1 MDFLFSHVTAVTLDG
16 QMRVLP
22 DAFVG
27 VTDGKISYLSQEPP
41 KEQPREILDATG
53 QILRPGLTT
62 LEQLPGKPVLGVV
75 PMLDVDIDDEDSQ
88 RLLRLFNDP
97 AGHDYL
103 RAVGVDE
110 DTIANLSL
118 LGISGIE
125 VLFGNS
131 DEPYAI
137 LNCREQRER
146 LFSLLHMLLAE
157 ADHSLDG
164 YETVCQD
171 LLEVL
176 LIWLVRSST
185 LSLQIQKT
193 DTRSENREC
202 AEIKRYID
210 VNYRENITLDKLAD
224 LAHINKYYLAHTFQK
239 EYGVSPITY
248 LSRRR
253 IEESKY
259 LLGNTS
265 HTLAQVSELL
275 GFSSPSYFSQCFRKA
290 EGISPNEYRRQVRE
304 GKRPAP
310 PKRR

>member
-1 MDFLFSHVTAVTLDG
+1 MSTARFAISHA
-16 QMRVLP
+16 P
-22 DAFVG
+22 A
-27 VTDGKISYLSQEPP
+27 
-41 KEQPREILDATG
+41 PRE
-53 QILRPGLTT
+53 
-62 LEQLPGKPVLGVV
+62 
-75 PMLDVDIDDEDSQ
+75 SF
-88 RLLRLFNDP
+88 RLLYISKSRFGGDWNSTAHTHACTELFYCLSGEGQFFIQGQLYPVQPDDLVIVNP
-97 AGHDYL
+97 QVEHT
-103 RAVGVDE
+103 E
-110 DTIANLSL
+110 LSL
-118 LGISGIE
+118 NAAPLEYVVLGISGIE
-125 VLFGNS
+125 VLFGSS

-137 LNCREQRER
+137 LNCREQRQR
-146 LFSLLHMLLAE
+146 LCELLHMLLAE

-176 LIWLVRSST
+176 LIWLVRTST
-185 LSLQIQKT
+185 LSLQLQKSPA
-193 DTRSENREC
+193 RSDNREC

-210 VNYRENITLDKLAD
+210 TNYREDISLDKLAA
-224 LAHINKYYLAHTFQK
+224 LAHLNKYYLAHAFQK

-259 LLGNTS
+259 LLGNTG

-290 EGISPNEYRRQVRE
+290 EGISPNEYRRQVRQ
-304 GKRPAP
+304 GQRPAP

>member
-1 MDFLFSHVTAVTLDG
+1 MSTARFDISHA
-16 QMRVLP
+16 P
-22 DAFVG
+22 A
-27 VTDGKISYLSQEPP
+27 
-41 KEQPREILDATG
+41 PRE
-53 QILRPGLTT
+53 
-62 LEQLPGKPVLGVV
+62 
-75 PMLDVDIDDEDSQ
+75 SF
-88 RLLRLFNDP
+88 RLLYISKSRFGGDWNSTAHTHACTELFYCLSGEGQFFIQGQLYPVQPDDLVIVNP
-97 AGHDYL
+97 QVEHT
-103 RAVGVDE
+103 E
-110 DTIANLSL
+110 LSL
-118 LGISGIE
+118 NAAPLEYVVLGISGIE
-125 VLFGNS
+125 VLFGKS
-131 DEPYAI
+131 DDPYAI
-137 LNCREQRER
+137 LNCKDQRER
-146 LFSLLHMLLAE
+146 LCTLLHMLLAE

-185 LSLQIQKT
+185 LSLQLQKT
-193 DTRSENREC
+193 TVRAENREC

-210 VNYRENITLDKLAD
+210 TNYRESITLDKLAGM
-224 LAHINKYYLAHTFQK
+224 AHLNKYYLSHAFQK
-239 EYGVSPITY
+239 EYGISPITY

>member
-1 MDFLFSHVTAVTLDG
+1 MSTARFDISHA
-16 QMRVLP
+16 P
-22 DAFVG
+22 A
-27 VTDGKISYLSQEPP
+27 
-41 KEQPREILDATG
+41 PRE
-53 QILRPGLTT
+53 
-62 LEQLPGKPVLGVV
+62 
-75 PMLDVDIDDEDSQ
+75 SF
-88 RLLRLFNDP
+88 RLLYISKSRFGGDWNSTAHTHACTELFYCLSGEGQFYISGQLYPVRPDDLVIVNP
-97 AGHDYL
+97 QVEHT
-103 RAVGVDE
+103 E
-110 DTIANLSL
+110 LSL
-118 LGISGIE
+118 NAAPLEYVVLGISGIE

-176 LIWLVRSST
+176 LIWLVRTST
-185 LSLQIQKT
+185 LSLQLQKSPA
-193 DTRSENREC
+193 RSDNREC

-210 VNYRENITLDKLAD
+210 TNYRESITLDKLAGM
-224 LAHINKYYLAHTFQK
+224 AHLNKYYLSHAFQK
-239 EYGVSPITY
+239 EYGISPITY

>member
-1 MDFLFSHVTAVTLDG
+1 MSTA
-16 QMRVLP
+16 RSANSRAP
-22 DAFVG
+22 A
-27 VTDGKISYLSQEPP
+27 
-41 KEQPREILDATG
+41 
-53 QILRPGLTT
+53 PG
-62 LEQLPGKPVLGVV
+62 E
-75 PMLDVDIDDEDSQ
+75 SF
-88 RLLRLFNDP
+88 RLLYISKSRFGGAWNSTAHTPACTELFYCLSGEGQFFIQGQLYPVQPDDLVIVNP
-97 AGHDYL
+97 QVEHT
-103 RAVGVDE
+103 E
-110 DTIANLSL
+110 LSL
-118 LGISGIE
+118 NAAPLEYVVLGISGIE
-125 VLFGNS
+125 VLFGSS

-146 LFSLLHMLLAE
+146 LGALLHMLLAE

-185 LSLQIQKT
+185 LSVQLQRT
-193 DTRSENREC
+193 TVRAENREC

-210 VNYRENITLDKLAD
+210 TNYRESITLDKLAGM
-224 LAHINKYYLAHTFQK
+224 AHLNKYYLSHAFQK
-239 EYGVSPITY
+239 EYGISPITY
-248 LSRRR
+248 LSLRR

>member
-1 MDFLFSHVTAVTLDG
+1 MSTARFAISHA
-16 QMRVLP
+16 P
-22 DAFVG
+22 A
-27 VTDGKISYLSQEPP
+27 
-41 KEQPREILDATG
+41 PRE
-53 QILRPGLTT
+53 
-62 LEQLPGKPVLGVV
+62 
-75 PMLDVDIDDEDSQ
+75 SF
-88 RLLRLFNDP
+88 RLLYISKSRFGGDWNSTAHTHACTELFYCLSGEGQFFIQGQLYPVQPDDLVIVNP
-97 AGHDYL
+97 QVEHT
-103 RAVGVDE
+103 E
-110 DTIANLSL
+110 LSL
-118 LGISGIE
+118 NAAPLEYVVLGISGIE
-125 VLFGNS
+125 VLFGSS

-146 LFSLLHMLLAE
+146 LGALLHMLLAE

-185 LSLQIQKT
+185 LSVQLQRT
-193 DTRSENREC
+193 TVRAENREC
-202 AEIKRYID
+202 AEIKRFID
-210 VNYRENITLDKLAD
+210 TNYRESITLDKLAGM
-224 LAHINKYYLAHTFQK
+224 AHLNKYYLSHAFQK
-239 EYGVSPITY
+239 EYGISPITY

>member
-1 MDFLFSHVTAVTLDG
+1 MSTARFAISHA
-16 QMRVLP
+16 P
-22 DAFVG
+22 A
-27 VTDGKISYLSQEPP
+27 
-41 KEQPREILDATG
+41 PRE
-53 QILRPGLTT
+53 
-62 LEQLPGKPVLGVV
+62 
-75 PMLDVDIDDEDSQ
+75 SF
-88 RLLRLFNDP
+88 RLLYISKSRFGGDWNSTAHTHACTELFYCLSGEGQFFIQGQLYPVQPDDLVIVNP
-97 AGHDYL
+97 QVEHT
-103 RAVGVDE
+103 E
-110 DTIANLSL
+110 LSL
-118 LGISGIE
+118 NAAPLEYVVLGISGIE
-125 VLFGNS
+125 VLFGSS

-185 LSLQIQKT
+185 LSLQLQKT
-193 DTRSENREC
+193 TVRAENREC

-210 VNYRENITLDKLAD
+210 TNYRESITLDKLAGM
-224 LAHINKYYLAHTFQK
+224 AHLNKYYLSHAFQK
-239 EYGVSPITY
+239 EYGISPITH

>member
-1 MDFLFSHVTAVTLDG
+1 VSTARFAISHA
-16 QMRVLP
+16 P
-22 DAFVG
+22 A
-27 VTDGKISYLSQEPP
+27 
-41 KEQPREILDATG
+41 PRE
-53 QILRPGLTT
+53 
-62 LEQLPGKPVLGVV
+62 
-75 PMLDVDIDDEDSQ
+75 SF
-88 RLLRLFNDP
+88 RLLYISKSRFGGDWNSTAHTHACTELFYCLSGEGQFFIQGQLYPVQPDDLVIVNP
-97 AGHDYL
+97 QVEHT
-103 RAVGVDE
+103 E
-110 DTIANLSL
+110 LSL
-118 LGISGIE
+118 NAAPLEYVVLGISGIE
-125 VLFGNS
+125 VLFGSS

-146 LFSLLHMLLAE
+146 LGALLHMLLAE

-185 LSLQIQKT
+185 LSVQLQRT
-193 DTRSENREC
+193 TVRAENREC

-210 VNYRENITLDKLAD
+210 TNYRESITLDKLAGM
-224 LAHINKYYLAHTFQK
+224 AHLNKYYLSHAFQK
-239 EYGVSPITY
+239 EYGISPITY

>member
-1 MDFLFSHVTAVTLDG
+1 MSTARFDISHA
-16 QMRVLP
+16 P
-22 DAFVG
+22 A
-27 VTDGKISYLSQEPP
+27 
-41 KEQPREILDATG
+41 PRE
-53 QILRPGLTT
+53 
-62 LEQLPGKPVLGVV
+62 
-75 PMLDVDIDDEDSQ
+75 SF
-88 RLLRLFNDP
+88 RLLYISKSRFGGDWNSTAHTHACTELFYCLSGEGQFFIQGQLYPVQPDDLVIVNP
-97 AGHDYL
+97 QVEHT
-103 RAVGVDE
+103 E
-110 DTIANLSL
+110 LSL
-118 LGISGIE
+118 NAAPLEYVVLGISGIE
-125 VLFGNS
+125 VLFGSS

-146 LFSLLHMLLAE
+146 LCALLHMLLAE

-176 LIWLVRSST
+176 LLWLVRSST
-185 LSLQIQKT
+185 LSLQLQRT
-193 DTRSENREC
+193 TVRAENREC

-210 VNYRENITLDKLAD
+210 INYRESITLDKLAGM
-224 LAHINKYYLAHTFQK
+224 AHLNKYYLSHAFQK
-239 EYGVSPITY
+239 EYGISPITY

>member
-1 MDFLFSHVTAVTLDG
+1 MSTARFAISHA
-16 QMRVLP
+16 P
-22 DAFVG
+22 A
-27 VTDGKISYLSQEPP
+27 
-41 KEQPREILDATG
+41 PRE
-53 QILRPGLTT
+53 
-62 LEQLPGKPVLGVV
+62 
-75 PMLDVDIDDEDSQ
+75 SF
-88 RLLRLFNDP
+88 RLLYISKSRFGGDWNSTAHTHACTELFYCLSGEGQFFIQGQLYPVQPDDLVIVNP
-97 AGHDYL
+97 QVEHT
-103 RAVGVDE
+103 E
-110 DTIANLSL
+110 LSL
-118 LGISGIE
+118 NAAPLEYVVLGISGIE
-125 VLFGNS
+125 VLFGSS

-146 LFSLLHMLLAE
+146 LCALLHMLLAE

-185 LSLQIQKT
+185 LSLQLQKT
-193 DTRSENREC
+193 TVRAENREC

-210 VNYRENITLDKLAD
+210 TNYRESITLDKLAGM
-224 LAHINKYYLAHTFQK
+224 AHLNKYYLSHAFQK
-239 EYGVSPITY
+239 EYGISPITY

>member
-1 MDFLFSHVTAVTLDG
+1 MSTARFDISHA
-16 QMRVLP
+16 P
-22 DAFVG
+22 A
-27 VTDGKISYLSQEPP
+27 
-41 KEQPREILDATG
+41 PRE
-53 QILRPGLTT
+53 
-62 LEQLPGKPVLGVV
+62 
-75 PMLDVDIDDEDSQ
+75 SF
-88 RLLRLFNDP
+88 RLLYISKSRFGGDWNST
-97 AGHDYL
+97 AHTH
-103 RAVGVDE
+103 ACTE
-110 DTIANLSL
+110 LSL
-118 LGISGIE
+118 NAAPLEYVVLGISGIE

-185 LSLQIQKT
+185 LSLQLQKT
-193 DTRSENREC
+193 TVRAENREC

-210 VNYRENITLDKLAD
+210 TNYRESITLDKLAGM
-224 LAHINKYYLAHTFQK
+224 AHLNKYYLSHAFQK
-239 EYGVSPITY
+239 EYGISPITY

>member
-1 MDFLFSHVTAVTLDG
+1 MSTARFAISHA
-16 QMRVLP
+16 P
-22 DAFVG
+22 A
-27 VTDGKISYLSQEPP
+27 
-41 KEQPREILDATG
+41 PRE
-53 QILRPGLTT
+53 
-62 LEQLPGKPVLGVV
+62 
-75 PMLDVDIDDEDSQ
+75 SF
-88 RLLRLFNDP
+88 RLLYISKSRFGGDWNSTAHTHACTELFYCLSGEWQFFIQGQLYPVQPDDLVIVNP
-97 AGHDYL
+97 QVEHT
-103 RAVGVDE
+103 E
-110 DTIANLSL
+110 LSL
-118 LGISGIE
+118 NAAPLEYVVLGISGIE
-125 VLFGNS
+125 VLFGSS

-146 LFSLLHMLLAE
+146 LGALLHMLLAE

-185 LSLQIQKT
+185 LSVQLQRT
-193 DTRSENREC
+193 TVRAENREC

-210 VNYRENITLDKLAD
+210 TNYRESITLDKLAGM
-224 LAHINKYYLAHTFQK
+224 AHLNKYYLSHAFQK
-239 EYGVSPITY
+239 EYGISPITY

>member
-1 MDFLFSHVTAVTLDG
+1 MSTARFAISHA
-16 QMRVLP
+16 P
-22 DAFVG
+22 A
-27 VTDGKISYLSQEPP
+27 
-41 KEQPREILDATG
+41 PRE
-53 QILRPGLTT
+53 
-62 LEQLPGKPVLGVV
+62 
-75 PMLDVDIDDEDSQ
+75 SF
-88 RLLRLFNDP
+88 RLLYISKSRFGGDWNSTAHTHACTELFYCLSGEGQFFIQGQLYPVQPDDLVIVNP
-97 AGHDYL
+97 QVEHT
-103 RAVGVDE
+103 E
-110 DTIANLSL
+110 LSL
-118 LGISGIE
+118 NAAPLEYVVLGISGIE
-125 VLFGNS
+125 VLFGSS

-146 LFSLLHMLLAE
+146 LGALLHMLLAE

-185 LSLQIQKT
+185 LSLQLQKT
-193 DTRSENREC
+193 TVRAENREC

-210 VNYRENITLDKLAD
+210 ANYKESITLDKLAGM
-224 LAHINKYYLAHTFQK
+224 AHLNKYYLSHAFQK
-239 EYGVSPITY
+239 EYGISPITY

>member
-1 MDFLFSHVTAVTLDG
+1 MSTDRFAISHA
-16 QMRVLP
+16 P
-22 DAFVG
+22 A
-27 VTDGKISYLSQEPP
+27 
-41 KEQPREILDATG
+41 PRE
-53 QILRPGLTT
+53 
-62 LEQLPGKPVLGVV
+62 
-75 PMLDVDIDDEDSQ
+75 SF
-88 RLLRLFNDP
+88 RLLYISKSRFGGDWNSTAHTHACTELFYCLSGEGQFFIQGQLYPVQPDDLVIVNP
-97 AGHDYL
+97 QVEHT
-103 RAVGVDE
+103 E
-110 DTIANLSL
+110 LSL
-118 LGISGIE
+118 NAAPLEYVVLGISGIE
-125 VLFGNS
+125 VLFGSS

-146 LFSLLHMLLAE
+146 LGALLHMLLAE

-185 LSLQIQKT
+185 LSVQLQRT
-193 DTRSENREC
+193 TVRAENREC

-210 VNYRENITLDKLAD
+210 TNYRESITLDKLAGM
-224 LAHINKYYLAHTFQK
+224 AHLNKYYLSHAFQK
-239 EYGVSPITY
+239 EYGISPITY

>member
-1 MDFLFSHVTAVTLDG
+1 MSTARFAISHA
-16 QMRVLP
+16 P
-22 DAFVG
+22 A
-27 VTDGKISYLSQEPP
+27 
-41 KEQPREILDATG
+41 PRE
-53 QILRPGLTT
+53 
-62 LEQLPGKPVLGVV
+62 
-75 PMLDVDIDDEDSQ
+75 SF
-88 RLLRLFNDP
+88 RLLYISKSRFGGDWNSTAHTHACTELFYCLSGEGQFFIQGQLYPVQPDDLVIVNP
-97 AGHDYL
+97 QVEHT
-103 RAVGVDE
+103 E
-110 DTIANLSL
+110 LSL
-118 LGISGIE
+118 NAAPLEYVVLGISGIE
-125 VLFGNS
+125 VLFGSS

-146 LFSLLHMLLAE
+146 LGALLHMLLAE

-185 LSLQIQKT
+185 LSVQLQRT
-193 DTRSENREC
+193 TVRADNREC

-210 VNYRENITLDKLAD
+210 TNYRESITLDKLAGM
-224 LAHINKYYLAHTFQK
+224 AHLNKYYLSHAFQK
-239 EYGVSPITY
+239 EYGISPITY

>member
-1 MDFLFSHVTAVTLDG
+1 MSTARFDISHA
-16 QMRVLP
+16 P
-22 DAFVG
+22 A
-27 VTDGKISYLSQEPP
+27 
-41 KEQPREILDATG
+41 PRE
-53 QILRPGLTT
+53 
-62 LEQLPGKPVLGVV
+62 
-75 PMLDVDIDDEDSQ
+75 SF
-88 RLLRLFNDP
+88 RLLYISKSRFGGDWNSTAHTHACTELFYCLSGEGQFFIQGQLYPVQPDDLVIVNP
-97 AGHDYL
+97 QVEHT
-103 RAVGVDE
+103 E
-110 DTIANLSL
+110 LSL
-118 LGISGIE
+118 NAAPLEYVVLGISGIE
-125 VLFGNS
+125 VLFGSS

-146 LFSLLHMLLAE
+146 LCALLHMLLAE

-185 LSLQIQKT
+185 LSLQLQKT
-193 DTRSENREC
+193 TVRAENREC

-210 VNYRENITLDKLAD
+210 TNYRESITLDKLAGM
-224 LAHINKYYLAHTFQK
+224 AHLNKYYLSHAFQK
-239 EYGVSPITY
+239 EYGISPITY

>member
-1 MDFLFSHVTAVTLDG
+1 MS
-16 QMRVLP
+16 
-22 DAFVG
+22 
-27 VTDGKISYLSQEPP
+27 TDRFDISYAPA
-41 KEQPREILDATG
+41 PREAF
-53 QILRPGLTT
+53 
-62 LEQLPGKPVLGVV
+62 
-75 PMLDVDIDDEDSQ
+75 
-88 RLLRLFNDP
+88 RLLYISKSRFGGDWNSTAHTHACTELFYCLSGEGQFFIQGQLYPVQPDDLVIVNP
-97 AGHDYL
+97 QVEHT
-103 RAVGVDE
+103 E
-110 DTIANLSL
+110 LSL
-118 LGISGIE
+118 NAAPLEYVVLGISGIE

-185 LSLQIQKT
+185 LSLQLQKT
-193 DTRSENREC
+193 TVRAENREC

-210 VNYRENITLDKLAD
+210 ANYKESITLDKLAGM
-224 LAHINKYYLAHTFQK
+224 AHLNKYYLSHAFQK
-239 EYGVSPITY
+239 EYGISPITY

>member
-1 MDFLFSHVTAVTLDG
+1 MSTARFDISHA
-16 QMRVLP
+16 P
-22 DAFVG
+22 A
-27 VTDGKISYLSQEPP
+27 
-41 KEQPREILDATG
+41 PRE
-53 QILRPGLTT
+53 
-62 LEQLPGKPVLGVV
+62 
-75 PMLDVDIDDEDSQ
+75 SF
-88 RLLRLFNDP
+88 RLLYISKSRFGGDWNSTAHTHACTELFYCLSGEGQFFIQGQLYPVQPDDLVIVNP
-97 AGHDYL
+97 QVEHT
-103 RAVGVDE
+103 E
-110 DTIANLSL
+110 LSL
-118 LGISGIE
+118 NAAPLEYVVLGISGIE
-125 VLFGNS
+125 VLFGSS

-146 LFSLLHMLLAE
+146 LCALLHMLLAE

-185 LSLQIQKT
+185 LSLQLQRT
-193 DTRSENREC
+193 TVRAENREC

-210 VNYRENITLDKLAD
+210 INYRESITLDKLAGM
-224 LAHINKYYLAHTFQK
+224 AHLNKYYLSHAFQK
-239 EYGVSPITY
+239 EYGISPITY

>member
-1 MDFLFSHVTAVTLDG
+1 MSTARFDISHA
-16 QMRVLP
+16 P
-22 DAFVG
+22 A
-27 VTDGKISYLSQEPP
+27 
-41 KEQPREILDATG
+41 PRE
-53 QILRPGLTT
+53 
-62 LEQLPGKPVLGVV
+62 
-75 PMLDVDIDDEDSQ
+75 SF
-88 RLLRLFNDP
+88 RLLYISKSRFGGDWNSTAHTHACTELFYCLSGEGQFFIQGQLYPVQPDDLVIVNP
-97 AGHDYL
+97 QVEHT
-103 RAVGVDE
+103 E
-110 DTIANLSL
+110 LSL
-118 LGISGIE
+118 NAAPLEYVVLGISGIE
-125 VLFGNS
+125 VLFGSS

-146 LFSLLHMLLAE
+146 LGALLHMLLAE

-185 LSLQIQKT
+185 LSVQLQRT
-193 DTRSENREC
+193 TVRAENREC

-210 VNYRENITLDKLAD
+210 TNYRESITLDKLAGM
-224 LAHINKYYLAHTFQK
+224 AHLNKYYLSHAFQK
-239 EYGVSPITY
+239 EYGISPITY

-275 GFSSPSYFSQCFRKA
+275 GFVPELFFPVLPQSGGHQPQRIPPPGA
-290 EGISPNEYRRQVRE
+290 GGQ
-304 GKRPAP
+304 AP
-310 PKRR
+310 CSAQAALNHPPV

>member
-1 MDFLFSHVTAVTLDG
+1 MSTARFDISHA
-16 QMRVLP
+16 P
-22 DAFVG
+22 A
-27 VTDGKISYLSQEPP
+27 
-41 KEQPREILDATG
+41 PRE
-53 QILRPGLTT
+53 
-62 LEQLPGKPVLGVV
+62 
-75 PMLDVDIDDEDSQ
+75 SF
-88 RLLRLFNDP
+88 RLLYISKSRFGGDWNSTAHTHACTELFYCLSGEGQFFIQGQLYPVQPDDLVIVNP
-97 AGHDYL
+97 QVEHT
-103 RAVGVDE
+103 E
-110 DTIANLSL
+110 LSL
-118 LGISGIE
+118 NAAPLEYVVLGISGIE
-125 VLFGNS
+125 VLFGKS
-131 DEPYAI
+131 DDPYAI
-137 LNCREQRER
+137 LNCKDQRER
-146 LFSLLHMLLAE
+146 LCTLLHMLLAE

-185 LSLQIQKT
+185 LSLQLQKT
-193 DTRSENREC
+193 TVRAENREC

-210 VNYRENITLDKLAD
+210 TNYREDISLDKLAA
-224 LAHINKYYLAHTFQK
+224 LAHLNKYYLAHAFQK

>member
-1 MDFLFSHVTAVTLDG
+1 MS
-16 QMRVLP
+16 
-22 DAFVG
+22 
-27 VTDGKISYLSQEPP
+27 TDRFDIRSAPA
-41 KEQPREILDATG
+41 PREAF
-53 QILRPGLTT
+53 
-62 LEQLPGKPVLGVV
+62 
-75 PMLDVDIDDEDSQ
+75 
-88 RLLRLFNDP
+88 RLLYISKSRFGGDWNSTAHTHACTELFYCLSGEGRFYISGQYYPVHPDDMVIVNP
-97 AGHDYL
+97 QVEHT
-103 RAVGVDE
+103 E
-110 DTIANLSL
+110 LSL
-118 LGISGIE
+118 NAAPLEYVVLGISGIE
-125 VLFGNS
+125 VLFGKA
-131 DEPYAI
+131 DAPYVI
-137 LNCREQRER
+137 LNCKDQRDR
-146 LFSLLHMLLAE
+146 LCTLLHMLLAE

-185 LSLQIQKT
+185 LSLQLR
-193 DTRSENREC
+193 DSPARADNREC

-210 VNYRENITLDKLAD
+210 TNYRENISLDKLAA
-224 LAHINKYYLAHTFQK
+224 LAHLNKYYLAHAFQK

-290 EGISPNEYRRQVRE
+290 EGISPNEYRRQVRQ
-304 GKRPAP
+304 GQRPAP

>member
-1 MDFLFSHVTAVTLDG
+1 MSTARFDISHA
-16 QMRVLP
+16 P
-22 DAFVG
+22 A
-27 VTDGKISYLSQEPP
+27 
-41 KEQPREILDATG
+41 PRE
-53 QILRPGLTT
+53 
-62 LEQLPGKPVLGVV
+62 
-75 PMLDVDIDDEDSQ
+75 SF
-88 RLLRLFNDP
+88 RLLYISKSRFGGDWNSTAHTHACTELFYCLSGEGQFFIQGQLYPVQPDDLVIVNP
-97 AGHDYL
+97 QVEHT
-103 RAVGVDE
+103 E
-110 DTIANLSL
+110 LSL
-118 LGISGIE
+118 NAAPLEYVVLGISGIE
-125 VLFGNS
+125 VLFGSS

-146 LFSLLHMLLAE
+146 LCALLHMLLAE

-176 LIWLVRSST
+176 LIWLMRSST
-185 LSLQIQKT
+185 LSLQLQRT
-193 DTRSENREC
+193 TVRAENREC

-210 VNYRENITLDKLAD
+210 INYRESITLDKLAGM
-224 LAHINKYYLAHTFQK
+224 AHLNKYYLSHAFQK
-239 EYGVSPITY
+239 EYGISPITY

-304 GKRPAP
+304 GKRPAL

>member
-1 MDFLFSHVTAVTLDG
+1 MSTARFDISHA
-16 QMRVLP
+16 P
-22 DAFVG
+22 A
-27 VTDGKISYLSQEPP
+27 
-41 KEQPREILDATG
+41 PRE
-53 QILRPGLTT
+53 
-62 LEQLPGKPVLGVV
+62 
-75 PMLDVDIDDEDSQ
+75 SF
-88 RLLRLFNDP
+88 RLLYISKSRFGGDWNSTAHTHACTELFYCLSGEGQFFIQGQLYPVQPDDLVIVNP
-97 AGHDYL
+97 QVEHT
-103 RAVGVDE
+103 E
-110 DTIANLSL
+110 LSL
-118 LGISGIE
+118 NAAPLEYVVLGISGIE
-125 VLFGNS
+125 VLFGSS

-185 LSLQIQKT
+185 LSLQLQKT
-193 DTRSENREC
+193 TVRAENREC

-210 VNYRENITLDKLAD
+210 TNDRESITLDKLAGM
-224 LAHINKYYLAHTFQK
+224 AHLNKYYLSHAFQK
-239 EYGVSPITY
+239 EYGISPITY

>member
-1 MDFLFSHVTAVTLDG
+1 MSTARFDISHA
-16 QMRVLP
+16 P
-22 DAFVG
+22 A
-27 VTDGKISYLSQEPP
+27 
-41 KEQPREILDATG
+41 PRE
-53 QILRPGLTT
+53 
-62 LEQLPGKPVLGVV
+62 
-75 PMLDVDIDDEDSQ
+75 SF
-88 RLLRLFNDP
+88 RLLYISKSRFGGDWNSTAHTHACTELFYCLSGEGQFFIQGQLYPVQPDDLVIVNP
-97 AGHDYL
+97 QVEHT
-103 RAVGVDE
+103 E
-110 DTIANLSL
+110 LSL
-118 LGISGIE
+118 NAAPLEYVVLGISGIE
-125 VLFGNS
+125 VLFGSS

-176 LIWLVRSST
+176 LIWLARSST
-185 LSLQIQKT
+185 LSLQLQKIT
-193 DTRSENREC
+193 VRAENREC

-210 VNYRENITLDKLAD
+210 TNYRESITLDRLAGM
-224 LAHINKYYLAHTFQK
+224 AHLNKYYLSPAFQK
-239 EYGVSPITY
+239 EYGISPITS

>member
-1 MDFLFSHVTAVTLDG
+1 MNTRYDLNMEV
-16 QMRVLP
+16 P
-22 DAFVG
+22 
-27 VTDGKISYLSQEPP
+27 
-41 KEQPREILDATG
+41 PRES
-53 QILRPGLTT
+53 
-62 LEQLPGKPVLGVV
+62 V
-75 PMLDVDIDDEDSQ
+75 
-88 RLLRLFNDP
+88 RLLYISKSRFGGDWHSVPHTHACSEMFYCISGRGQFNIEGTLHNVEPDDLIIVNP
-97 AGHDYL
+97 RVQHTELSYQ
-103 RAVGVDE
+103 
-110 DTIANLSL
+110 ANPLEYVV

-185 LSLQIQKT
+185 LSLQLQKT
-193 DTRSENREC
+193 TVRAENREC

-210 VNYRENITLDKLAD
+210 TNYRESITLDKLAGM
-224 LAHINKYYLAHTFQK
+224 AHLNKYYLSHAFQK
-239 EYGVSPITY
+239 EYGISPITY

>member
-1 MDFLFSHVTAVTLDG
+1 MSTARFDISHA
-16 QMRVLP
+16 P
-22 DAFVG
+22 A
-27 VTDGKISYLSQEPP
+27 
-41 KEQPREILDATG
+41 PRE
-53 QILRPGLTT
+53 
-62 LEQLPGKPVLGVV
+62 
-75 PMLDVDIDDEDSQ
+75 SF
-88 RLLRLFNDP
+88 RLLYISKSRFGGDWNSTAHTHACTELFYCLSGEGQFFIQGQLYPVQPDDLVIVNP
-97 AGHDYL
+97 QVEHT
-103 RAVGVDE
+103 E
-110 DTIANLSL
+110 LSL
-118 LGISGIE
+118 NAAPLEYVVLGISGIE

-146 LFSLLHMLLAE
+146 LFSLLHMLLVE

-164 YETVCQD
+164 YETVCQG
-171 LLEVL
+171 LLQVL

-185 LSLQIQKT
+185 LSLQLQKT
-193 DTRSENREC
+193 TVRAENREC

-210 VNYRENITLDKLAD
+210 TNYRESITLDKLAGM
-224 LAHINKYYLAHTFQK
+224 AHLNKYYLSHAFQK
-239 EYGVSPITY
+239 EYGISPITY

>member
-1 MDFLFSHVTAVTLDG
+1 MSTARFDISHA
-16 QMRVLP
+16 P
-22 DAFVG
+22 A
-27 VTDGKISYLSQEPP
+27 
-41 KEQPREILDATG
+41 PRE
-53 QILRPGLTT
+53 
-62 LEQLPGKPVLGVV
+62 
-75 PMLDVDIDDEDSQ
+75 SF
-88 RLLRLFNDP
+88 RLLYISKSCFGGDWNSTAHTHACTELFYCLSGEGQFFIQGQLYPVQPDDLVIVNP
-97 AGHDYL
+97 QVEHT
-103 RAVGVDE
+103 E
-110 DTIANLSL
+110 LSL
-118 LGISGIE
+118 NAAPLEYVVLGISGIE
-125 VLFGNS
+125 VLFGSS

-146 LFSLLHMLLAE
+146 LGALLHMLLAE

-185 LSLQIQKT
+185 LSVQLQRT
-193 DTRSENREC
+193 TVRAENREC

-210 VNYRENITLDKLAD
+210 TNYRESITLDKLAGM
-224 LAHINKYYLAHTFQK
+224 AHLNKYYLSHAFQK
-239 EYGVSPITY
+239 EYGISPITY

>member
-1 MDFLFSHVTAVTLDG
+1 MSTARFAISHA
-16 QMRVLP
+16 P
-22 DAFVG
+22 A
-27 VTDGKISYLSQEPP
+27 
-41 KEQPREILDATG
+41 PRE
-53 QILRPGLTT
+53 
-62 LEQLPGKPVLGVV
+62 
-75 PMLDVDIDDEDSQ
+75 SF
-88 RLLRLFNDP
+88 RLLYISKSRFGGDWNSTAHTHACTELFYCLSGEGQFFIQGQLYPVQPDDLVIVNP
-97 AGHDYL
+97 QVEHT
-103 RAVGVDE
+103 E
-110 DTIANLSL
+110 LSL
-118 LGISGIE
+118 NAAPLEYVVLGISGIE
-125 VLFGNS
+125 VLFGSS

-185 LSLQIQKT
+185 LSVQLQRT
-193 DTRSENREC
+193 TVRAENREC

-210 VNYRENITLDKLAD
+210 TNYRESITLDKLAGM
-224 LAHINKYYLAHTFQK
+224 AHLNKYYLSHAFQK
-239 EYGVSPITY
+239 EYGISPITY